1 MKVAIFL
8 FFTFLL
14 AGLLAL
20 CAGVYVLVGYGW
32 SLIAVAI
39 CLLLLA
45 ALSSAAIS
53 RIFCKGF
60 SR

>member
-8 FFTFLL
+8 FFIFLL
-14 AGLLAL
+14 AGLVAL
-20 CAGVYVLVGYGW
+20 CVGVYVLAGYGW
-32 SLIAVAI
+32 SLIAVAV

-53 RIFCKGF
+53 RIFGRG
-60 SR
+60 SS